1 MDEVRA
7 KMMMMQDESVGEFM
21 KGFDNLVT
29 QGKKADQEH
38 IFSRLR
44 ARSLVNLDN
53 YPLRARCDSA
63 SHFSCII
70 ERESSLWESKIIWDQ
85 CRPSIFCKEVW
96 RTIKGRISLNQEDP
110 ICCQST
116 FDSSG

>member
-1 MDEVRA
+1 
-7 KMMMMQDESVGEFM
+7 MMMMQDESVGEFM

-29 QGKKADQEH
+29 QGKKPDQEH

-53 YPLRARCDSA
+53 YPLRARCGSA

-70 ERESSLWESKIIWDQ
+70 ERESSYGNLKLSGINVDHQ
-85 CRPSIFCKEVW
+85 FFCKEVW
-96 RTIKGRISLNQEDP
+96 RTIKRRISLNQEDP